1 MNATATTACGPQH
14 MRALARA
21 NEVRLARA
29 DLKRRV
35 TGGETTAADVILTSP
50 WEAETM
56 CVAELLMS
64 QHRWG
69 HTRARRFLAT
79 VPMTETKTIGSMT
92 LRQRESLAQ
101 MLAAQ
106 SRPIREVA
114 QPQPA

>member
-1 MNATATTACGPQH
+1 MNATATIASGPQH

-29 DLKRRV
+29 NLKRRV
-35 TGGETTAADVILTSP
+35 MDGETAAADVILNSP

-69 HTRARRFLAT
+69 RTRARRFLAT

-92 LRQRESLAQ
+92 LRQRESLAA

-106 SRPIREVA
+106 NRPARVAVGA
-114 QPQPA
+114 QPV

>member
-1 MNATATTACGPQH
+1 MNATATSVCEPQQH
-14 MRALARA
+14 MQALQRA

-29 DLKRRV
+29 ELKRRV
-35 TGGETTAADVILTSP
+35 MEGEMSAAEVILTSP

-56 CVAELLMS
+56 AVAELLMS

-92 LRQRESLAQ
+92 DRQRASLAELLEAQ
-101 MLAAQ
+101 TRSARGPRHVAA
-106 SRPIREVA
+106 
-114 QPQPA
+114 